1 MPLGMSWHGF
11 HEASIERRACL
22 MDFGFVFTWK
32 EEVLLTRRLGYD
44 RWNELKKCGRRW
56 MVKVAFSAFK
66 GVLGGVHVDKATE
79 PRENKRT
86 PYPQWS

>member
-22 MDFGFVFTWK
+22 TDFGFVSTWK

-44 RWNELKKCGRRW
+44 RWNELKKCGRMW

-66 GVLGGVHVDKATE
+66 GVLGGS
-79 PRENKRT
+79 RR
-86 PYPQWS
+86 